1 MSNKKETAVYLLIKQ
16 MSLEDVCKY
25 SRQLGVAKEK
35 EKQQIMQAYIQGFS
49 ECDTAEICGP
59 IKYYSETYEQ

>member
-1 MSNKKETAVYLLIKQ
+1 MSDKKETAVYWLIKQ